1 MNTYTNII
9 CFLLITILYYVI
21 LKPKLTF
28 DILNS
33 PELMTQYTKENYIYL
48 GIYFLLVLVF
58 QFCINAFTISNKCGG
73 SIKNNIATAGVLTFL
88 PWTIIFGLIIIMLV
102 IYPGFKS
109 AFSDVVGYYYVSNS
123 ANNVL
128 NDLLIDPDIYKK
140 LDTATE
146 GDMKKRE
153 AMQSTADLI
162 IKLTGNLSIL
172 INQIVPSNFVEFWGI
187 LKPLMKDKYTQEP
200 QESAI
205 REQLLNIVET
215 RDNVGES
222 MWFIYTG
229 ILLISIVQY
238 KITSRGCANDIA
250 TMQKN
255 YQTFLDN
262 EAAAQ
267 AEKDKAQSTVY
278 TITN

>member
-1 MNTYTNII
+1 MNSYM
-9 CFLLITILYYVI
+9 
-21 LKPKLTF
+21 K
-28 DILNS
+28 D
-33 PELMTQYTKENYIYL
+33 NYIYL

-58 QFCINAFTISNKCGG
+58 QFIINAFTISNKCGG
-73 SIKNNIATAGVLTFL
+73 SVKENIAAAGLMTFIPWVL
-88 PWTIIFGLIIIMLV
+88 IFGLMIIMLV

-109 AFSDVVGYYYVSNS
+109 AFSDVVGYYYVSGS
-123 ANNVL
+123 AKNIL
-128 NDLLIDPDIYKK
+128 DKLLIDPNIYKK
-140 LDTATE
+140 VDTATE
-146 GDMKKRE
+146 GDTKKRE

-162 IKLTGNLSIL
+162 IKLTSNLSIL
-172 INQIVPSNFVEFWGI
+172 INQIVPANFIEFWGV
-187 LKPLMKDKYTQEP
+187 LKPLMKDKYTSGGAEQDMQEK
-200 QESAI
+200 
-205 REQLLNIVET
+205 LLTAVIT

-238 KITSRGCANDIA
+238 KITSRGCINNTA

-267 AEKDKAQSTVY
+267 AKKDQAQSTVY